1 MQKKGIA
8 FALGAYILWGLFP
21 IYWKWLHDVNPVE
34 VIGHR
39 IVWSFLIL
47 LTFIL
52 ATRQFKTF
60 RQKAFKPR
68 VFWLYILAA
77 VLIAFNWLVYVWAV
91 NADFIVD
98 ASLGYYINPLLS
110 VLLGVIFLR
119 ERLRPF
125 QWIPVILA
133 TAGVIYLTV
142 AYGRLPWIALTLAF
156 TFSIYGWIKKIA
168 PLGSLYG
175 LTLETGIL
183 SLPAVAFLTLTG
195 ISEKGAFLRL
205 GLTTDMLLVGAGIIT
220 SCTLMMF
227 ASAAQCLPLTIL
239 GILEYIAPTIAF
251 LLGVLVYEEPF
262 DNTRLIGF
270 GIVWIALVLFTGE
283 GLWRRHK
290 LDSTILRPI
299 SQK

>member
-1 MQKKGIA
+1 
-8 FALGAYILWGLFP
+8 
-21 IYWKWLHDVNPVE
+21 
-34 VIGHR
+34 
-39 IVWSFLIL
+39 
-47 LTFIL
+47 
-52 ATRQFKTF
+52 
-60 RQKAFKPR
+60 
-68 VFWLYILAA
+68 
-77 VLIAFNWLVYVWAV
+77 
-91 NADFIVD
+91 
-98 ASLGYYINPLLS
+98 
-110 VLLGVIFLR
+110 
-119 ERLRPF
+119 
-125 QWIPVILA
+125 
-133 TAGVIYLTV
+133 
-142 AYGRLPWIALTLAF
+142 LTLAF